1 MFYEVQP
8 YNKIKLED
16 VSSYVITPDSNDDY
30 MSRKMWVHLKG
41 SRNTRDFLFSTREEC
56 HRAYVALDKALA
68 AMDAP
73 NHIKMIMD

>member
-16 VSSYVITPDSNDDY
+16 VSSYLIIPDSKEDY
-30 MSRKMWVHLKG
+30 MGRKMYVYLKG
-41 SRNTRDFLFSTREEC
+41 SHHARDFLFSTREEC
-56 HRAYVALDKALA
+56 RRAYEALDKALA

-73 NHIKMIMD
+73 NHVRMIMD